1 MVTNKDLQIN
11 LVSRKYPKNIQDL
24 IKRFRRPYPTDI
36 EYIRRLDKEYDI
48 IRDKGFVDTFQRVSD
63 IIDLI
68 KQKNI
73 PHVLRGS
80 AASSLVCYQLGISDI
95 DPIKEKIPLTR
106 FMNLCRG
113 YST

>member
-24 IKRFRRPYPTDI
+24 IKRFRRPYPTGVD
-36 EYIRRLDKEYDI
+36 YIRRLDKEYDI

-68 KQKNI
+68 KQKI
-73 PHVLRGS
+73 YLTFYVVQLHHHSYVI
-80 AASSLVCYQLGISDI
+80 SSVYRI
-95 DPIKEKIPLTR
+95 LTQ
-106 FMNLCRG
+106 
-113 YST
+113 